1 MVCRGRIAF
10 VLAMLALFSGIVDA
24 MPAEYYGE
32 DELGDI
38 TLIVYDA
45 SGSPAS
51 GVQVYRTDSEW
62 EYEGM
67 EETDSGGRIFLK
79 GLHASKTHGYQFY
92 TFLNGYFVTGSV
104 EGIEAGKNTVVEL
117 RPNTGNRQNI
127 TIETVGNCV
136 FPCSGTLVFSVNI
149 ENTGPNEASYA
160 EVLAYDDEGELLSG
174 LCDDVAGYGF
184 NYSDYGDSFPWLG
197 YGYGLG
203 GLSDTQ
209 KSWLEERTGEL
220 CIGDLK
226 DVGGAC
232 SYPSYDNP
240 MERRTGNEYP
250 PVCPYGGQQRLS
262 QGVTRYLRI
271 VNLPENAELVTIR
284 AIGIDGDGNHRMAEK
299 TFERGPVAEKQEWPC
314 GACLIALGIASAIAG
329 LSVLS
334 GAVTIMTLGRNEQVN
349 GQDAV
354 SLLKNV
360 TQV

>member
-1 MVCRGRIAF
+1 MVCSQRIAF
-10 VLAMLALFSGIVDA
+10 VLAMIALFSGIAKA
-24 MPAEYYGE
+24 MPTEYYGE
-32 DELGDI
+32 NELGDI

-45 SGSPAS
+45 GGFPAS
-51 GVQVYRTDSEW
+51 RVQVYRTDSEW

-79 GLHASKTHGYQFY
+79 GVHASKTHGYQFY
-92 TFLNGYFVTGSV
+92 TFLDGYYVIGSV
-104 EGIEAGKNTVVEL
+104 EGIEAGKNTEVEL

-136 FPCSGTLVFSVNI
+136 FPCSDTLVFSINI
-149 ENTGPNEASYA
+149 ENCGPHEASFA
-160 EVLAYDDEGELLSG
+160 EVLAYDGRGELISG
-174 LCDDVAGYGF
+174 LCDDGAGYGF

-203 GLSDTQ
+203 KLSDSQ

-220 CIGDLK
+220 CMGDLK

-240 MERRTGNEYP
+240 MEHRAGNGYS

-262 QGVTRYLRI
+262 HGSTSYLRI
-271 VNLPENAELVTIR
+271 INLPENAGKVTIR
-284 AIGIDGDGNHRMAEK
+284 AIGIDSDGNYGMVEK
-299 TFERGPVAEKQEWPC
+299 TFE
-314 GACLIALGIASAIAG
+314 
-329 LSVLS
+329 
-334 GAVTIMTLGRNEQVN
+334 
-349 GQDAV
+349 
-354 SLLKNV
+354 KNV